1 MIAEN
6 QELEAQE
13 EVVQEEVEETQQ
25 AVAPQQETHT
35 DRNLR
40 ALREIKEQAER
51 ERDELRA
58 RLQQY
63 EYNNQNTEP
72 AYDYNDDDINVTD
85 DDLVE
90 GKHIRKVSNKIK
102 KLEEQLYNYEQ
113 KSTVANAE
121 ARIKATFPDFN
132 KVVSKENVQILY
144 VSYPELAATL
154 NSGADIYNTAASA
167 YTIIKQLGIYK
178 DDPYEKQKAI
188 AQKNAAKPKSSMDI
202 APQYGDSPLNRANA
216 FASGLT
222 PELREQLRRESDE
235 AIKNY

>member
-1 MIAEN
+1 MLEEN
-6 QELEAQE
+6 QELETQE
-13 EVVQEEVEETQQ
+13 EVVQEEVESQEET
-25 AVAPQQETHT
+25 APQQETHT

-63 EYNNQNTEP
+63 EASNNRYAEP
-72 AYDYNDDDINVTD
+72 ETSYDDDINVTD

-102 KLEEQLYNYEQ
+102 QLEEQLYNYEQ
-113 KSTVANAE
+113 KSTVANAQ
-121 ARIKATFPDFN
+121 ARINATFPDFN
-132 KVVSKENVQILY
+132 KVVSKENIQILS

-154 NSGADIYNTAASA
+154 NSGVDMYNTAASA

-178 DDPYEKQKAI
+178 DDPYEKQKET
-188 AQKNAAKPKSSMDI
+188 AQKNAAKPRSSMDVT
-202 APQYGDSPLNRANA
+202 PQYGNNPLTHANA
-216 FASGLT
+216 YAKGLT

-235 AIKNY
+235 AISNY